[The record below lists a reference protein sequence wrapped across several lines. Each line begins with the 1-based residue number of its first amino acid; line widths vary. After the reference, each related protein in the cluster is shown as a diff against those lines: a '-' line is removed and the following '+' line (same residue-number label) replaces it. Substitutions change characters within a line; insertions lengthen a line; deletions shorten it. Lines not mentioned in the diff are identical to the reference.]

1 MPLRNFLVIFAV
13 AVISFACYSVTAKNR
28 YANLF
33 AEVLE
38 IVDKE
43 ALADIGEEKLF
54 TNAMDG
60 MLKEMDE
67 HSSFISDNGFREFK
81 EDLEQEFGG
90 VGMYVGTDPE
100 TETLMVLAPMPNTP
114 AYEAGIQVGDLIVSI
129 AGQKTAGKSRTE
141 AVKELRGP
149 VGETVDIEV
158 RRDDDTLFKTLTRA
172 KIPIESAHGDF
183 RKADGTWNFF
193 LKDNPE
199 VGYIRLSQFGEITG
213 DETRA
218 ALRSLPDNV
227 SGLVLDLRANPGGL
241 LDIAAE
247 ICDMFLESKLP
258 IVRIKG
264 RNKVLISEYTSTAGT
279 EFSGDL
285 PVCILIDR
293 YSASASEIVSGCLQ
307 DHGRAILIGE
317 QSYGKGTV
325 QDIIPIQYNK
335 SLLKLTTA
343 SYWRP
348 SNRHIDRNDKLAIQ
362 TQVWGVQPDEGF
374 AIEISDEELIEN
386 LRQRNSMDFGGLVP
400 EPKDKPTVE
409 GSPEEPQNTES
420 TDGESK
426 DKSEASD
433 SDAIE
438 KPAVDAATLKVPHI
452 DRPLKKAIEYI
463 QSRSKKK
470 AAA

>member
-13 AVISFACYSVTAKNR
+13 AVISFACYSVTAKNQ

-38 IVDKE
+38 IVNNE
-43 ALADIGEEKLF
+43 ALEEVGEEKLF
-54 TNAMDG
+54 TSAMDG
-60 MLKEMDE
+60 MLKDLDV
-67 HSSFISDNGFREFK
+67 HSSFISDSGFREFK

-90 VGMYVGTDPE
+90 VGIYVRMDPE
-100 TETLMVLAPMPNTP
+100 TETLMVLATKPNTP
-114 AYEAGIQVGDLIVSI
+114 AYEAGILAGDLIVTI
-129 AGQKTAGKSRTE
+129 AGETTVGKSREE
-141 AVKELRGP
+141 AVEELRGP
-149 VGETVDIEV
+149 VGEAVDIEV
-158 RRDDDTLFKTLTRA
+158 RRGDDTLFKTLTRA

-199 VGYIRLSQFGEITG
+199 VGYIWLNQFGEMTG
-213 DETRA
+213 EETRA
-218 ALRSLPDNV
+218 ALRSLPDDMA
-227 SGLVLDLRANPGGL
+227 GLILDLRANPGGL
-241 LDIAAE
+241 LDKAVE
-247 ICDMFLESKLP
+247 ICDMFLEADLP

-264 RNKVLISEYTSTAGT
+264 RGKSLIREYTSTAGT
-279 EFSGDL
+279 ELSSDL
-285 PVCILIDR
+285 PICILIDR
-293 YSASASEIVSGCLQ
+293 NSASASEIVSGCLQ

-362 TQVWGVQPDEGF
+362 TKVWGVQPDEGF
-374 AIEISDEELIEN
+374 AFEMSEDEMIEN
-386 LRQRNSMDFGGLVP
+386 LLQRNSRDFGGLT
-400 EPKDKPTVE
+400 PKPQEE
-409 GSPEEPQNTES
+409 GAEEPQETEA
-420 TDGESK
+420 TTNESQ
-426 DKSEASD
+426 EAGGD
-433 SDAIE
+433 E
-438 KPAVDAATLKVPHI
+438 VDDPNADQPKLKVPHV
-452 DRPLKKAIEYI
+452 DRPLMKAIEYI
-463 QSRSKKK
+463 QSRSLKK